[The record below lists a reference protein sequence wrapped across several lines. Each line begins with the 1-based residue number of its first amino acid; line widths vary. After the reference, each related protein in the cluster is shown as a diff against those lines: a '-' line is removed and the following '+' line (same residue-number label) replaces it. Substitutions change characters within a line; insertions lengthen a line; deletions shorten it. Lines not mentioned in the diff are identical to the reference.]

1 MHRIKKGSNFA
12 PQLRDKPL
20 HNEPRK
26 LTAKAVPE
34 MQNNDDSL
42 AQLVEHNTF
51 NVGVLGSNPRRIT
64 KRKGHFYNDLFLYA
78 GTTLNSIFC
87 RNCGYNRKKLYLC
100 GLLIEIF
107 CMAVK
112 VDTLSVPER
121 G

>member
-26 LTAKAVPE
+26 LTAKTVPE

-64 KRKGHFYNDLFLYA
+64 SGSQPKYHRASQSG
-78 GTTLNSIFC
+78 GS
-87 RNCGYNRKKLYLC
+87 NRIYILDFKQLAILAIPYC
-100 GLLIEIF
+100 
-107 CMAVK
+107 
-112 VDTLSVPER
+112 
-121 G
+121 

>member
-64 KRKGHFYNDLFLYA
+64 RKSELPPQNAENHLIFSVFFFSATRQNTADF
-78 GTTLNSIFC
+78 GT
-87 RNCGYNRKKLYLC
+87 
-100 GLLIEIF
+100 
-107 CMAVK
+107 
-112 VDTLSVPER
+112 
-121 G
+121 

>member
-64 KRKGHFYNDLFLYA
+64 LGSQILTARATQSGGSFRIYTFDFKHLAILAIAY
-78 GTTLNSIFC
+78 C
-87 RNCGYNRKKLYLC
+87 
-100 GLLIEIF
+100 
-107 CMAVK
+107 
-112 VDTLSVPER
+112 
-121 G
+121 